1 MPEHLDICNAIFV
14 KKSKRNVRR
23 RVPRLLPETARPSP
37 DSERRTVE
45 ENTSLFIHYLLAIG
59 LSLVFFLTPCLV
71 PAQDNQV
78 IIPRIE
84 QMPNEP
90 RPFNVRDWREVAV
103 QYDSFVYDLDKTGQY
118 LPLVSL
124 RGQGY
129 NYPQQPGFQLVT
141 YVGTNR
147 AQSNEAINVL
157 PSLVGATLA
166 GVDKSNHYG
175 QNWVLMSQDF
185 FNRQNGENIYLNNVN
200 GGSGN
205 DWWYDLMPNLFFYQ
219 LYDLYPG
226 IGGDAGHQFT
236 SVADRFAE
244 AVRAMGGND
253 APWSKAFMNYRAWDF
268 LDMQPNDS
276 GVKEPEAAGA
286 YAWVLYHAYKRTGR
300 PEYRK
305 AAEWSME
312 FLSEWDSNPSYE
324 LQLPYGTYVAAKMN
338 AELGTDYDIE
348 KMVNWS
354 FNRGPLRGWGTIVGN
369 WNGFDVSGL
378 VGEANDNGNDYA
390 FQLNGVQQA
399 AALVPMVRYDKRFA
413 RPIGKWVLNLA
424 NATRLFFPGF
434 LPAALQDAS
443 EWSETY
449 DPQRVMGYE
458 ALRERWEGKSPFS
471 TGDALRGGW
480 AETNLSLYSTSSIG
494 YLGGMIDQT
503 EDDKILQIDLL
514 KTDFYRDDAYP
525 TYLFFN
531 PYDTERSIT
540 LETGN
545 EAVDIYEMLSETF
558 IERNVNGSVE
568 LRLPP
573 DEAVVVVLTP
583 PAGEVSYEYNR
594 MLVDGVVVDYGQ
606 SREAFHYPPRLQA
619 LAAARDTLE
628 VRDSITIYS
637 SVDDRDS
644 ENFTYEWSLSGGDLR
659 EGGDSAVWQA
669 PEQTGTYEVR
679 LIVSDET
686 GLRDTATLQLTVVA
700 EINRAPRIL
709 EILKGTGYV
718 APGEQLE
725 LSCSAED
732 ANGDPLTYSWSA
744 EAGALSGS
752 GVTVDWSAPDAE
764 GIYEISV
771 EVKDDKG
778 AAATAATTILV
789 RDFTPVPG
797 RLLAYYPFSGNAED
811 ASDNQLDGSV
821 FGARLTTD
829 REGMANSAY
838 RFDGINDRIS
848 VANAP
853 VLNVENAISVS
864 CWINPSALP
873 DREMFILSHGSWQN
887 RWKVSV
893 IPDRLLRWTVNTRY
907 GIADLDSETILA
919 ENSFYHLTATYDGE
933 LLALYINGRLESF
946 RNLSGRIRTSS
957 LPLLIGQ
964 MLPGDEQFN
973 FPGVIDE
980 VRLFDYALTPAEATE
995 LYNQELTTS
1004 ITPARQSID
1013 IRLSPNPVRE
1023 QLYIHFAKASDQATT
1038 LTIYDL
1044 NGKMITRQRPGD
1056 GQTIL
1061 EISTGDWPAGLYLL
1075 RVQSREGTGIARF
1088 VVQ

>member
-1 MPEHLDICNAIFV
+1 MPLSI
-14 KKSKRNVRR
+14 
-23 RVPRLLPETARPSP
+23 
-37 DSERRTVE
+37 
-45 ENTSLFIHYLLAIG
+45 IG
-59 LSLVFFLTPCLV
+59 LLLICFLTPSGILG
-71 PAQDNQV
+71 QDNQ
-78 IIPRIE
+78 ILIPRIE

-103 QYDSFVYDLDKTGQY
+103 QYDSFVYDVNKTGQY
-118 LPLVSL
+118 LPLVFL
-124 RGQGY
+124 RERGF
-129 NYPQQPGFQLVT
+129 NYPERPAYQLIT

-147 AQSNEAINVL
+147 PQNNEAINVL

-166 GVDKSNHYG
+166 GVDKSDQSG

-185 FNRQNGENIYLNNVN
+185 FNRQNGENIYLNNTN

-205 DWWYDLMPNLFFYQ
+205 DWWYDLMPNVFFYQ
-219 LYDLYPG
+219 LYDLYPD
-226 IGGDAGHQFT
+226 IGGDAGHQFAT
-236 SVADRFAE
+236 VADRFAE
-244 AVRAMGGND
+244 AVRAMGGDD

-268 LDMQPNDS
+268 VDMQPNDS

-286 YAWVLYHAYKRTGR
+286 YAWVLYHAHKRSGR

-338 AELGTDYDIE
+338 AELGTEYDIE

-399 AALVPMVRYDKRFA
+399 AALAPMVRYDKRFA
-413 RPIGKWVLNLA
+413 RAVGKWVLNLA

-434 LPAALQDAS
+434 LPASLQDAS
-443 EWSETY
+443 DWSETY

-458 ALRERWEGKSPFS
+458 ALREQWEGKSPFS

-494 YLGGMIDQT
+494 YLGGMLNRT

-540 LETGN
+540 LTLGG
-545 EAVDIYEMLSETF
+545 EAVDVYEMLSETF
-558 IERNVNGSVE
+558 IERNVSGGVE

-583 PAGEVSYEYNR
+583 PSGEVTYAYNR
-594 MLVDGVVVDYGQ
+594 MLVDGVVVDYNQ
-606 SREAFHYPPRLQA
+606 NQQPFNYPPRLQA
-619 LAAARDTLE
+619 LAAARDTVE
-628 VRDSITIYS
+628 VRDSITIYGS
-637 SVDDRDS
+637 ISDRDS
-644 ENFTYEWSLSGGDLR
+644 ETFTYEWSISGGELR
-659 EGGDSAVWQA
+659 EEGDSAVWQS

-686 GLRDTATLQLTVVA
+686 GLRDTAALQLTVVA

-709 EILKGTGYV
+709 EILKGDGYV
-718 APGEQLE
+718 APGGQLE

-732 ANGDPLTYSWSA
+732 ANGDPLTYAWSA

-752 GVTVDWSAPDAE
+752 GVTVDWTAPDAE
-764 GIYEISV
+764 GSYEITV
-771 EVKDDKG
+771 EVQDDKG
-778 AAATAATTILV
+778 AAATESTTILV
-789 RDFTPVPG
+789 REFTPVPG
-797 RLLAYYPFSGNAED
+797 RLLAYYPFSGNAGD
-811 ASDNQLDGSV
+811 ASDNQLDGEV

-829 REGMANSAY
+829 REGMDNSAY
-838 RFDGINDRIS
+838 LFDGINDRIT
-848 VANAP
+848 VAYDP
-853 VLNVENAISVS
+853 VLDVEEAISVS
-864 CWINPSALP
+864 CWINLSTLP
-873 DREMFILSHGSWQN
+873 EREMFVLSHGSWQN

-893 IPDRLLRWTVNTRY
+893 IPDRLLRWTVNTVD
-907 GIADLDSETILA
+907 GIADLDSETVLA
-919 ENSFYHLTATYDGE
+919 ENSFYHLTATYDGD

-946 RNLSGRIRTSS
+946 RNMSGRLRSSS
-957 LPLLIGQ
+957 LPLLMGQ
-964 MLPGDEQFN
+964 MLPGDEQYN

-980 VRLFDYALTPAEATE
+980 VRLFDYALTPTEAME
-995 LYNQELTTS
+995 LYNEDLTTS
-1004 ITPARQSID
+1004 IIPTRQSID
-1013 IRLSPNPVRE
+1013 IRLSPNPVRD
-1023 QLYIHFAKASDQATT
+1023 QLRIHFAKASDQTTT

-1056 GQTIL
+1056 GQIIL
-1061 EISTGDWPAGLYLL
+1061 DISTTGWPAGLYLL